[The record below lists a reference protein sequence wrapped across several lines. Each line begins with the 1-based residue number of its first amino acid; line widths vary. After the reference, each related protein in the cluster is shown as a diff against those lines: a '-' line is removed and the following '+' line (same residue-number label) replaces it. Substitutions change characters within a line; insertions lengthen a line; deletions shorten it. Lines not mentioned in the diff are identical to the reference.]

1 MKQDENQV
9 SGLQLDRIVFYGRTL
24 SEYVQFFDLNLAEWQ
39 NRKILDCPS
48 GAASFVAEA
57 CKMGIDA
64 VAGDLLFNLDANTLI
79 SKGKTDVEHV
89 IDRLASVAHLYN
101 WEYYGDVEGLK
112 TKRQTALQH
121 FTQDYLIG
129 REVGR
134 YIPAQ
139 LPHLPF
145 ADQSFDLVLSGHFL
159 FTYGQNLD
167 YDFHLQT
174 VLEFYRVCS
183 QQVRI
188 YPIQGINSQLSPYVP
203 QLISDLKHTGINVE
217 VVTVPWKF
225 QKGSNQMLRLNRQ
238 K

>member
-1 MKQDENQV
+1 MKQDNNQV
-9 SGLQLDRIVFYGRTL
+9 AGLQLERIVFIGRTL
-24 SEYVQFFDLNLAEWQ
+24 AEYVQFFDLNLSEWE
-39 NRKILDCPS
+39 NSRILDCPS

-64 VAGDLLFNLDANTLI
+64 VACDLLFNLDASILI
-79 SKGKTDVEHV
+79 KKCQTDVQHV
-89 IDRLASVAHLYN
+89 IDRITPVAHLYN
-101 WEYYGDVEGLK
+101 WEYYTDVRGLQA
-112 TKRQTALQH
+112 KRQTALEY
-121 FTQDYLIG
+121 FAQDYLTG
-129 REVGR
+129 KEAGR

-139 LPHLPF
+139 LPQLPF

-159 FTYGQNLD
+159 FTYSQNLD

-174 VLEFYRVCS
+174 VLEFYRVCT

-188 YPIQGINSQLSPYVP
+188 YPIQGINSQLSPYIS
-203 QLISDLKHTGINVE
+203 QLIHDLKHTGINVE
-217 VVTVPWKF
+217 VVTVPWEF